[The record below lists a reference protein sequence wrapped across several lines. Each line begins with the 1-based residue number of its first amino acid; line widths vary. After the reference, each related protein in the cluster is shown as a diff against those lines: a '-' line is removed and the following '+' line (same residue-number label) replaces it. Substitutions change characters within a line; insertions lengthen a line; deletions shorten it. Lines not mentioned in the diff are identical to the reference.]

1 MPTPHTPTRTPATA
15 TPTAPRQP
23 AARSYSTDRVCFGL
37 SAHLYRGFLAA
48 KGPAHRQTL
57 RYRRQ
62 ALRDAG
68 FVISAGL

>member
-1 MPTPHTPTRTPATA
+1 MPATPHTTA

-68 FVISAGL
+68 FVISAGM